1 MRKITIEVYEH
12 QEDGLT
18 KVFINN
24 EHESHFR
31 KITDLSKQVLI
42 ALADYFKYE
51 PSLLLE
57 FDDDTFDIDDD
68 DDFLEVLADAAET
81 EEMIAHWLE
90 MLCEAN
96 NVDNVDDLTAKD
108 IEYEIDQVEGT
119 IENES
124 MWTNGEILED
134 MLAERK

>member
-1 MRKITIEVYEH
+1 
-12 QEDGLT
+12 
-18 KVFINN
+18 
-24 EHESHFR
+24 
-31 KITDLSKQVLI
+31 
-42 ALADYFKYE
+42 
-51 PSLLLE
+51 
-57 FDDDTFDIDDD
+57 
-68 DDFLEVLADAAET
+68 
-81 EEMIAHWLE
+81 MIAHWLE

-124 MWTNGEILED
+124 MWTNGDGLHERNIEQLEEYLEILED

>member
-24 EHESHFR
+24 EHELHFR

-81 EEMIAHWLE
+81 E
-90 MLCEAN
+90 
-96 NVDNVDDLTAKD
+96 
-108 IEYEIDQVEGT
+108 
-119 IENES
+119 
-124 MWTNGEILED
+124 
-134 MLAERK
+134 